1 MMSIYLF
8 VKATMMSIP
17 LIEGCSTLPSI
28 SLTADTVLA
37 IVCSKHKHG
46 WKIYNVSSFS
56 LKLIL
61 PFFVLLRASQVLGGF
76 LFFLLLGQK
85 TAINE
90 GL

>member
-46 WKIYNVSSFS
+46 WKICNVSSVSLKTHFAFYVFTESFSGPWRFS
-56 LKLIL
+56 L
-61 PFFVLLRASQVLGGF
+61 FS
-76 LFFLLLGQK
+76 
-85 TAINE
+85 TT
-90 GL
+90 